1 MSEETAPSDAVV
13 EGGDLGTPEQAQD
26 STPTEP
32 SFDWSQYADQEVEV
46 KVGGETVR
54 VPLSEALNGYSRQ
67 ADYTQKTQEL
77 AEQRNEA
84 ADALAIFEALRTDP
98 KGTLEYLAQL
108 VPAEPDPDESATDR
122 TLRELQ
128 EWKAQQESAS
138 QLAEVDRELDA
149 LAAKYEDVDRAAVLQ
164 HAVDI
169 GAPNLEVA
177 YRDLRFPDV
186 LSAAQQKAADD
197 AARTAADE
205 EASEA
210 KRGAFAPEGGR
221 SPARGSI
228 QNFGTGEKPS
238 FRDAVQKAYAEHR
251 GGG

>member
-1 MSEETAPSDAVV
+1 MSEETAPSAAGS
-13 EGGDLGTPEQAQD
+13 EGGEIPAGDTSQT

-32 SFDWSQYADQEVEV
+32 EAAPVGEMFEV
-46 KVGGETVR
+46 KVNGETLQVSKDEL
-54 VPLSEALNGYSRQ
+54 LSGYSRQ
-67 ADYTQKTQEL
+67 EDYTRKTQEL

-128 EWKAQQESAS
+128 EWKAQQESVS